1 VDYVVDESTL
11 KKGVR
16 TNAANSKI
24 LFDVDDR
31 VMYNGMSN
39 PVLTIEYLNTGT
51 DRITVF
57 VLDRKTNK
65 ILKVDE
71 ITKSNSGEFQLKSIP
86 LGKYFDA
93 FDNHR
98 EVKPEIIIDD
108 NKDGVEFISSL
119 EIDFVPVNEFKMELV
134 SESKISN
141 TPLIL
146 KNSADI
152 IQREV
157 SLSIDKPI
165 SKAEI
170 SYYDD
175 DFGTKT
181 DIYASLQLVQNGEI
195 IEVSKKQYYIGGD
208 KESITLPVASDIIP
222 QKAILSAYW
231 PKGKVGVYAGNNGKM
246 AYRLFCFENERTTD
260 FEHNNNTFTVNSYF
274 NGIEINTTNDAKDFE
289 IRKILK
295 DESEQKI
302 EFSISGNTLYFQPQ
316 TKGNYKIL
324 QNNKSIK
331 PVSIIGLI
339 PNI

>member
-1 VDYVVDESTL
+1 
-11 KKGVR
+11 
-16 TNAANSKI
+16 
-24 LFDVDDR
+24 
-31 VMYNGMSN
+31 
-39 PVLTIEYLNTGT
+39 
-51 DRITVF
+51 
-57 VLDRKTNK
+57 
-65 ILKVDE
+65 
-71 ITKSNSGEFQLKSIP
+71 
-86 LGKYFDA
+86 
-93 FDNHR
+93 
-98 EVKPEIIIDD
+98 
-108 NKDGVEFISSL
+108 L

-274 NGIEINTTNDAKDFE
+274 NGIEINTTNDAKDFKRR
-289 IRKILK
+289 IR
-295 DESEQKI
+295 
-302 EFSISGNTLYFQPQ
+302 
-316 TKGNYKIL
+316 TKN
-324 QNNKSIK
+324 
-331 PVSIIGLI
+331 
-339 PNI
+339 